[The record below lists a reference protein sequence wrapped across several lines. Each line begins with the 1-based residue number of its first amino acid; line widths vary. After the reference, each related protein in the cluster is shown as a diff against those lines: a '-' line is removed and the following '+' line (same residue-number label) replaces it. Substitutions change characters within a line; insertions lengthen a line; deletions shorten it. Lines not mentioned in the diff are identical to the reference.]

1 MKNMKF
7 NKSILALCVVALL
20 VGCATR
26 NYEQLTARDARP
38 IKEPSVTSSI
48 SPTFNQKA
56 LPKLAVIVLEAK
68 SSKVLSDA
76 GRGVEVTMMGALLE
90 RGFQLATRDDVETLL
105 VEIHF
110 QRDSTLTDKDAV
122 RWGKMLNV
130 QGVLIVKCEWE
141 VEQFRAGKVGEWR
154 YLGMPYPKVNF
165 ATRAGLG
172 VRLVAVE
179 SAEIKWVGR
188 FDLEQDL
195 PIQAS
200 ASEILRKGAIQ
211 LAEKLP
217 RNP

>member
-1 MKNMKF
+1 MKLDK
-7 NKSILALCVVALL
+7 IVLTPCLALLL

-26 NYEQLTARDARP
+26 NYEHLPSRDARP
-38 IKEPSVTSSI
+38 IKEPTLTSSL
-48 SPTFNQKA
+48 SPTFNQKSM
-56 LPKLAVIVLEAK
+56 PKLAVIVLEPK
-68 SSKVLSDA
+68 FSKVLSDA
-76 GRGVEVTMMGALLE
+76 GRGVEDTMMGALLE

-105 VEIHF
+105 IEIHF

-130 QGVLIVKCEWE
+130 QGVLIVKWEWE
-141 VEQFRAGKVGEWR
+141 VEQFRAGRVGEWR

-179 SAEIKWVGR
+179 SAEVKWVGR

-195 PIQAS
+195 PTQES
-200 ASEILRKGAIQ
+200 PSDILRKGAIQ
-211 LAEKLP
+211 LAERLP
-217 RNP
+217 KSP

>member
-1 MKNMKF
+1 MNMKLD
-7 NKSILALCVVALL
+7 KLVLTLCLALLL

-26 NYEQLTARDARP
+26 NYENLPSRDARP
-38 IKEPSVTSSI
+38 IKEPTLTSSV
-48 SPTFNQKA
+48 SPTFNQK
-56 LPKLAVIVLEAK
+56 LMPKLAVVVLEPK
-68 SSKVLSDA
+68 FSKVLSDA
-76 GRGVEVTMMGALLE
+76 GRGVEDTMMGALLE

-130 QGVLIVKCEWE
+130 QGMLIVKWEWE
-141 VEQFRAGKVGEWR
+141 VEQFRAGRVGEWR

-179 SAEIKWVGR
+179 SAEVKWVGR

-195 PIQAS
+195 PTQAS
-200 ASEILRKGAIQ
+200 PSDVLRKGAIV
-211 LAEKLP
+211 LAERLP
-217 RNP
+217 KTP